1 MAELLKQAA
10 DDSPYM
16 DGASTDYSEKTPEL
30 VVSIDKERAAD
41 LGITQS
47 EISDTLEIMLGGKS
61 ETTYVDR
68 GQEYDVYLRGDEN
81 SFNNIADL
89 SQIYLRTINGDLIT
103 LDSVAHIDEVA
114 SAIRL
119 SHYNKQKSITV
130 KANLVEGA
138 TLGDALDFLDQ
149 KAIELLPSDIS
160 VNYSG
165 ESKDFKENQSSI
177 AIVFALALLVAYL
190 VLAAQFESFINAGGD
205 VHRTYGCVWWLPWPA
220 DHVARSER
228 V

>member
-1 MAELLKQAA
+1 
-10 DDSPYM
+10 
-16 DGASTDYSEKTPEL
+16 
-30 VVSIDKERAAD
+30 
-41 LGITQS
+41 
-47 EISDTLEIMLGGKS
+47 MLGGKS

-190 VLAAQFESFINAGGD
+190 VLAAQFESFIN
-205 VHRTYGCVWWLPWPA
+205 RWW
-220 DHVARSER
+220 
-228 V
+228 